1 MVGCRIR
8 DVGFSKA
15 GEQRSD
21 LNLFTFVPFLQDASC
36 APLWTR
42 RRYWFRP
49 HSRTTYT
56 PLLQRLCSQST
67 SPSHPRAPR
76 HPLPAEIRC
85 YEIHR
90 FVLSASY
97 RDLTAMSAHSQ
108 HRKSSVRRFGYMNYR
123 EKRITRID
131 PSFPI
136 YEDQRLHSRSKV
148 IERFFCIKRV
158 NSFKPLS

>member
-123 EKRITRID
+123 GKENNANRSFFSYLRRSTATLTFKSHRTLLLYKTR
-131 PSFPI
+131 
-136 YEDQRLHSRSKV
+136 
-148 IERFFCIKRV
+148 
-158 NSFKPLS
+158 